1 MLRLLTPEKKVL
13 SHYIWKAIIN
23 GTSYLAPTKVVN
35 QHGVEEA
42 QGFVL
47 EVLQQNDG
55 YSTKTQ

>member
-1 MLRLLTPEKKVL
+1 ML